1 MGTFLAV
8 TVPSHDPETARR
20 SLAATFETATACEG
34 VMTRHRPDSAVRR
47 LNERAG
53 DPDGIRSIELAQ
65 TLRLARHLAHATD
78 GAFDPTVAPLL
89 DVWHRASRRSSW
101 PAPHELRAARA
112 AVGWQAIAVAD
123 DRVSLLRPAMGVDL
137 GGFGKGV
144 ALDRIAD
151 RLKQERCGAA
161 LLNFG
166 ESSLLAI
173 GRPPRGRWCV
183 VLRHPRGGFVGEF
196 PLGRRACSTSAT
208 FGQSVRIGSRAVSHI
223 VDPRTAR
230 PIRGRA
236 QVTVLAPT
244 AAVAEATSTAL
255 LVRGRAGFE
264 DFAGRLDVDAC
275 WIDDGGIV
283 TTRWF
288 PLDRLMTAS

>member
-1 MGTFLAV
+1 M
-8 TVPSHDPETARR
+8 S
-20 SLAATFETATACEG
+20 
-34 VMTRHRPDSAVRR
+34 RHRADSAVRR

-53 DPDGIRSIELAQ
+53 NPDGITSPELAR
-65 TLRLARHLAHATD
+65 TLLLARRLAYSTE
-78 GAFDPTVAPLL
+78 GAFDPTIAPLL
-89 DVWHRASRRSSW
+89 DVWRRASRRSSW
-101 PAPHELRAARA
+101 PSPDELRVARA

-123 DRVSLLRPAMGVDL
+123 DRVALLRPEMAIDL
-137 GGFGKGV
+137 GAFGKGV

-151 RLKQERCGAA
+151 RLKDERCGAA

-173 GRPPRGRWCV
+173 GRPPRGRWRV

-208 FGQSVRIGSRAVSHI
+208 VGQSMRIGSRAVSHI

-230 PIRGRA
+230 PIRGCA
-236 QVTVLAPT
+236 QVTVLART
-244 AAVAEATSTAL
+244 AAIAEAASTAL
-255 LVRGRAGFE
+255 LVRGRAELDGL
-264 DFAGRLDVDAC
+264 AGRLDVDAC
-275 WIDDGGIV
+275 WIDDEGIA

-288 PLDRLMTAS
+288 PLDALGAA